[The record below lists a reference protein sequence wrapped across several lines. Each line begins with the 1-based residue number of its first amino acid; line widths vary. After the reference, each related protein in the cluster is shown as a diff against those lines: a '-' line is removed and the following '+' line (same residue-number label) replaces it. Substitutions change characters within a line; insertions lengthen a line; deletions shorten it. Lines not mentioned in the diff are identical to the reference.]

1 MRIPIRLAALT
12 IAMLWLAPAQAQDAR
27 ASATACDSHKI
38 GARELSECLKAASD
52 KSDRELAAIV
62 ETAVKSIE
70 GRAGLS
76 NAQKSRWRRLLN
88 DAESQWLTWR
98 DAECQDLAPFE
109 AGMGAKGGDP
119 RIACMI
125 DQNARR
131 AAELSSRYK

>member
-1 MRIPIRLAALT
+1 MRISIALFALT
-12 IAMLWLAPAQAQDAR
+12 ISWLGLAPAYAQDAR
-27 ASATACDSHKI
+27 ASSAACDSRKI

-52 KSDRELAAIV
+52 KSDHELAAIV
-62 ETAVKSIE
+62 DAAIKSIE
-70 GRAGLS
+70 GRSGLS
-76 NAQKSRWRRLLN
+76 NAQKTRWRRLLN

-109 AGMGAKGGDP
+109 AGMSAKGADP

-131 AAELSSRYK
+131 AAELSARYK